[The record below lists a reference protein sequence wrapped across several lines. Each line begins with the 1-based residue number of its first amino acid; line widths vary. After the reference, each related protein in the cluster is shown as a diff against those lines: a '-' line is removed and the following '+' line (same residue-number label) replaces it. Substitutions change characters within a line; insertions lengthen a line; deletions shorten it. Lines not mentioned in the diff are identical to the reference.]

1 MPNTCTHELH
11 SATLDSHLTSAVCF
25 SYPICI
31 SSCCYFPIWLSYYFV
46 TSHWLSDPDHDQS
59 IAYRLVD
66 PTDTTLISTTTGLL
80 EISPYDGTVRV
91 SSGVS
96 LGSTPRTFDVVV
108 GCMDSGSPA
117 LEVLVDVTVT
127 LFDTNKPPE
136 FAEEVLLFKTL
147 ENSPAGTNVGAV
159 VATDSN
165 AEDVVTY
172 ALIGETTTSTVT
184 LNSTFSNHPV
194 LFAIH
199 PTSGQLTTKANGA
212 LLNHERISSVVVVVE
227 ARDNGFGQLR
237 TTTEVTVLIEDRN
250 EAPLALTT
258 VVLNSNHQQTPTFYV
273 AENAAVGTWVG
284 NVQTQDPDGD
294 ALVYRVING
303 GADLPALP
311 FRVSTGGD
319 VYVAGPGL
327 DYETAKEHALE
338 VQVEDDGVPSLS
350 TTFAVSIVVLNTNDR
365 PTIFAEQRYTI
376 SENQPSR
383 FKLGNPLQWQDED
396 ASTTTGTTTGGS
408 ARTPLF
414 SIQRVG
420 CFSVTVP
427 TSNAMVHVP
436 TPKTM
441 RPTFLNFTTRI
452 SETVEDK
459 TTITLEQQEASKSFR
474 ITLGA
479 NGNSKTIVE
488 HCVTHSTTNVVC
500 SPVATAQTPGILKGR
515 TTGGGL
521 PTWILIELTNTSLTV
536 FEKVRSPTGGSN
548 TGGGNT
554 VDHNPVV
561 AGTELLVLVH
571 VPLQTM
577 TAPNCV
583 LESGMVFALD
593 AQCNAAERPDEE
605 WVGRAAAGHNGFNLI
620 STGTLEGT
628 SAGTASIDMKNVEYF
643 SEEGGYY
650 HFNQIIKNV
659 PTTLN
664 PSTFPELSVELYFRS
679 HQKVNNRGW
688 IVCSDDRRGG
698 YDRGIALHDSRFG
711 SRPCGIAGKTY
722 RST

>member
-1 MPNTCTHELH
+1 M
-11 SATLDSHLTSAVCF
+11 
-25 SYPICI
+25 
-31 SSCCYFPIWLSYYFV
+31 
-46 TSHWLSDPDHDQS
+46 DPS
-59 IAYRLVD
+59 
-66 PTDTTLISTTTGLL
+66 DTTLISTTTGLL

-91 SSGVS
+91 SPGVS

-127 LFDTNKPPE
+127 LYDTNTPPV
-136 FAEEVLLFKTL
+136 FAKGALVFKTL
-147 ENSPAGTNVGAV
+147 ENSPTGTNVGAV
-159 VATDSN
+159 VATDNN

-237 TTTEVTVLIEDRN
+237 AMTEVTVLIEDQN
-250 EAPLALTT
+250 ESPLTLTT
-258 VVLNSNHQQTPTFYV
+258 VVSNSNHQQIPTFYV

-284 NVQTQDPDGD
+284 NVQTRDPDGD
-294 ALVYRVING
+294 ALVYRVVNRV
-303 GADLPALP
+303 ADMPALP
-311 FRVSTGGD
+311 FRLSTTGD
-319 VYVAGPGL
+319 VYVEGGL
-327 DYETAKEHALE
+327 DYETTQEYAMGVSVK
-338 VQVEDDGVPSLS
+338 DDGVPSLS

-365 PTIFAEQRYTI
+365 PSIIAGQRYTI
-376 SENQPSR
+376 SENTIS
-383 FKLGNPLQWQDED
+383 KLGTPLQWQDED
-396 ASTTTGTTTGGS
+396 AGSTTGTTTSTTTGTTTG
-408 ARTPLF
+408 RTPLF
-414 SIQRVG
+414 SIQRAG
-420 CFSVTVP
+420 CFSVTAP
-427 TSNAMVHVP
+427 TSNAMVNVP

-459 TTITLEQQEASKSFR
+459 ITITLEQQEASKSFR
-474 ITLGA
+474 LTIGA

-488 HCVTHSTTNVVC
+488 HCVTHSITNVVC
-500 SPVATAQTPGILKGR
+500 SPVAATHTPGVLKGR
-515 TTGGGL
+515 KTGGGL
-521 PTWILIELTNTSLTV
+521 PTWILIELTDTSLTV
-536 FEKVRSPTGGSN
+536 FEKVRNPTGGST

-554 VDHNPVV
+554 PDHNPVV
-561 AGTELLVLVH
+561 AGTELLELVH
-571 VPLQTM
+571 VPLQTW

-593 AQCNAAERPDEE
+593 AQCNTAERPDEE
-605 WVGRAAAGHNGFNLI
+605 WVGRAAAGNNGFNLI
-620 STGTLEGT
+620 STGT
-628 SAGTASIDMKNVEYF
+628 SDGTASIDMKNVDYF